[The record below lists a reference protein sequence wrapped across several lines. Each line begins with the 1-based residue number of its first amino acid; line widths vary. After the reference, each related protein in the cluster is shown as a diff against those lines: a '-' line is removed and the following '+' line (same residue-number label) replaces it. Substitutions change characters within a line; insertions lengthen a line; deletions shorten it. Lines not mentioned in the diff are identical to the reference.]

1 MTSHNRR
8 WAGQLRRQACSVPD
22 LSRVARDHLPGSRGA
37 ASFEFTFAGPLH
49 LVLPVVG
56 QLRVEADAIEVHYG
70 PWWFRTPRSNL
81 AAVRARPGQVSLTF
95 RDPVHG
101 HEPVGVRHH
110 ELALA
115 VDDPD
120 RVARS
125 LLRAPNANGR
135 PRTRGT
141 CGRGEQR
148 SKR

>member
-1 MTSHNRR
+1 M
-8 WAGQLRRQACSVPD
+8 PD